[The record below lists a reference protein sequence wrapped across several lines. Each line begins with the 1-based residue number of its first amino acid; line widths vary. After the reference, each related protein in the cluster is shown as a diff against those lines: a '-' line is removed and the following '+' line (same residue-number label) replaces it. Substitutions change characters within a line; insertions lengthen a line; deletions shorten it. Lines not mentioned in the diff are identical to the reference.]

1 MNQST
6 KNDLSYNHADL
17 DYLELIKTARIA
29 VSYSLEAVSERLR
42 DWRDLKKK
50 PTNLNAE
57 WFLQDAT
64 ALAISTAMLH
74 YLEEGL
80 IREEVVIVN
89 KPEVKSEG

>member
-1 MNQST
+1 METTQ
-6 KNDLSYNHADL
+6 NDLSYNHASL

-29 VSYSLEAVSERLR
+29 VKYSLEAVSERLR

-74 YLEEGL
+74 YLEEG
-80 IREEVVIVN
+80 ITREEIEILN
-89 KPEVKSEG
+89 KPEVKVKEA